1 MIIKIDYGD
10 KVTEFHNVTYHTCK
24 AFEEILHDI
33 EFQSSV
39 VSREVVRDI
48 PINHEFIPKNKI

>member
-10 KVTEFHNVTYHTCK
+10 KVTEFHNVSYHTCK

-33 EFQSSV
+33 EFQSSI
-39 VSREVVRDI
+39 VSKEVVRDI
-48 PINHEFIPKNKI
+48 PINHEFIPKK